1 MITFKNFIPGIA
13 LGGFLVWLLTFPMEG
28 ILPGSPSI
36 PLLFSYY
43 LLAHACFLLL
53 IGIYFTHSLFTRTFP
68 LALAITAVTTVI
80 FPAFPEYW
88 PLLTI
93 IVGASSAWI
102 MVKAG
107 TLLKYSPYPL
117 LNSAIG
123 LTLGNTGVFLLAV
136 WPAEN
141 ALYSIIALCLLP
153 SIVRTIPVETD
164 NYRIS
169 INKYLPLVFVFYLV
183 SGQMYGYLDVVYS
196 ATAMLP
202 GIEVSFYIITVA
214 AGAVLIRF
222 NPGAA
227 LAFGIALSMLSLSL
241 LQSAEPPHINAS
253 MYLKQAAKG
262 FIDIFVF
269 SIMLSHANPIF
280 AFGVVSGSICL
291 GLTLGALI
299 SYFLNDMVL
308 YTVVI
313 GNIALAGTIIIFF
326 FVHKMQIRET
336 PDPQSLNPKDL
347 ENLVKHLYIESISTN
362 HDASF
367 NMDQVI
373 PRSLVGKLSD
383 REREVLEMVLLKKM
397 IFREV
402 AEETGISESSVKTY
416 MHRIYEK
423 AGVKNKKGLKEL
435 LLSKIGQI

>member
-1 MITFKNFIPGIA
+1 MITPKNIIPGIA

-28 ILPGSPSI
+28 ILPGRPSI

-43 LLAHACFLLL
+43 LLAHACFLFL
-53 IGIYFTHSLFTRTFP
+53 IGIFFTHGLFKKTFP
-68 LALAITAVTTVI
+68 IALAITAVATVI
-80 FPAFPEYW
+80 FPNFPEYW
-88 PLLTI
+88 PVLTI
-93 IVGASSAWI
+93 IVGSSSAWI

-117 LNSAIG
+117 LNSVIG
-123 LTLGNTGVFLLAV
+123 LILGNAGVFLLAV

-153 SIVRTIPVETD
+153 STAKTIPFETD
-164 NYRIS
+164 NYRVAIK
-169 INKYLPLVFVFYLV
+169 KYLPLVFVFYLV
-183 SGQMYGYLDVVYS
+183 SGQMYGYLDVVYT

-202 GIEVSFYIITVA
+202 GIEVFFYIVTVA

-227 LAFGIALSMLSLSL
+227 FAFGIALSMLSLSL
-241 LQSAEPPHINAS
+241 LQSSEPAYINTS

-262 FIDIFVF
+262 FVDIFVF
-269 SIMLSHANPIF
+269 SIMLSHANPVF

-299 SYFLNDMVL
+299 SFFLSGFVL
-308 YTVVI
+308 YTIVI
-313 GNIALAGTIIIFF
+313 GNIALAGTIIILFF
-326 FVHKMQIRET
+326 IHQIQIRET
-336 PDPQSLNPKDL
+336 PDPKTIHPREM
-347 ENLVKHLYIESISTN
+347 ENLVEHPYIESISTAL
-362 HDASF
+362 DIDF
-367 NMDQVI
+367 DIKQVV
-373 PRSLVGKLSD
+373 PRPLLDKLSK
-383 REREVLEMVLLKKM
+383 RERGVLEMVLLKKM
-397 IFREV
+397 TFRDV

-435 LLSKIGQI
+435 LLSKIG

>member
-1 MITFKNFIPGIA
+1 M
-13 LGGFLVWLLTFPMEG
+13 
-28 ILPGSPSI
+28 
-36 PLLFSYY
+36 
-43 LLAHACFLLL
+43 
-53 IGIYFTHSLFTRTFP
+53 IGICFTHGLFTRTFP
-68 LALAITAVTTVI
+68 AALAITAVTTVI
-80 FPAFPEYW
+80 FPNFPEYW
-88 PLLTI
+88 VILTI
-93 IVGASSAWI
+93 IVGSSSAWI

-123 LTLGNTGVFLLAV
+123 LTLGNAGVFLLAV
-136 WPAEN
+136 LPVEN
-141 ALYSIIALCLLP
+141 AINPIIALCLMP
-153 SIVRTIPVETD
+153 SIARAIPFETD
-164 NYRIS
+164 NYRVPIK
-169 INKYLPLVFVFYLV
+169 KYLFLVFVFYLV
-183 SGQMYGYLDVVYS
+183 SGQMYGYLDVMYS

-202 GIEVSFYIITVA
+202 GIEVIFYILTVA
-214 AGAVLIRF
+214 AGAALLRV

-241 LQSAEPPHINAS
+241 LQSTEPAHINAS

-299 SYFLNDMVL
+299 SFFLSGFVL
-308 YTVVI
+308 YTIVI

-326 FVHKMQIRET
+326 FVHQMQIRET
-336 PDPQSLNPKDL
+336 PDPKTLHHRDL
-347 ENLVKHLYIESISTN
+347 ENLVKHPYNELIPTGPDVDFDME
-362 HDASF
+362 
-367 NMDQVI
+367 QVV
-373 PRSLVGKLSD
+373 PRPLLGKLSD
-383 REREVLEMVLLKKM
+383 RERKVLEMVLLKKM

-402 AEETGISESSVKTY
+402 AVETGISESSVKTY

-423 AGVKNKKGLKEL
+423 AGVKNKKGLQEL
-435 LLSKIGQI
+435 VFTSKKN